1 MRRTALA
8 GLVLAT
14 LTALAPAALAE
25 SDHGEYRDDFKN
37 PTYSGNDGSLTWDGP
52 WAEIGEDPPDGP
64 DIGWVHVMDDSHCS
78 GNKCLHIYSTG
89 INFNPLGAV
98 RYADTSVFEEATL
111 SYYLDGEVLLNV
123 TVRTQVTTNGS
134 GWQTIDTNTI
144 LALGDSSG
152 ERTISIDDQLS
163 EGFGVRFVVSGVL
176 DGEVYIDNVE
186 IEGDLVVE
194 PTTTT
199 TTEPTTTTTEP
210 TTTTTE
216 PTTTTKPTTPD
227 TRPST
232 TSTTAPNTTTTTTRP
247 DSGVSPPPDGLTTS
261 TTLAG
266 SPTQSEDP
274 IAGSGLRVGESGVQ
288 ADFGSDMFG
297 GDLMTP
303 EVLGLSIDYRTAVE
317 VIGAHWVWLLVLILV
332 ITGALVGG
340 IDRKRG
346 KRPSRT

>member
-176 DGEVYIDNVE
+176 NGEVYIDNVM
-186 IEGDLVVE
+186 IEGDLVVD

-199 TTEPTTTTTEP
+199 TTEPTTTTTQ
-210 TTTTTE
+210 

-247 DSGVSPPPDGLTTS
+247 DGGVAPPPNRPTTS

-266 SPTQSEDP
+266 SPAL
-274 IAGSGLRVGESGVQ
+274 AGGGLRVGESGVQ

-297 GDLMTP
+297 GDLMAP
-303 EVLGLSIDYRTAVE
+303 EVLGLTIDYRTAVE
-317 VIGAHWVWLLVLILV
+317 VIGAHWVWLLVLMLV

-346 KRPSRT
+346 KRLSQT

>member
-1 MRRTALA
+1 MRRTLVAS
-8 GLVLAT
+8 LVLA
-14 LTALAPAALAE
+14 ALIAFAPAALAE
-25 SDHGEYRDDFKN
+25 SGHGEYRDEFKN

-52 WAEIGEDPPDGP
+52 WAEIGEDDGP
-64 DIGWVHVMDDSHCS
+64 DTGWVHVMDEPPLCA

-89 INFNPLGAV
+89 INLNSLGAV
-98 RYADTSVFEEATL
+98 RYADTSVFEQASL
-111 SYYLDGEVLLNV
+111 SYYLDGEVLLNA
-123 TVRTQVTTNGS
+123 TVSTQVTTNGS

-152 ERTISIDDQLS
+152 ERTVSIDDHLS
-163 EGFGVRFVVSGVL
+163 AGFGVRFVVSGVL

-186 IEGDLVVE
+186 IEGDLVVDP

-199 TTEPTTTTTEP
+199 TTEPSTTTTGP
-210 TTTTTE
+210 ATTTN
-216 PTTTTKPTTPD
+216 PTTPE

-232 TSTTAPNTTTTTTRP
+232 TSTIAPSTTTTRL
-247 DSGVSPPPDGLTTS
+247 DTGVLAPPDGPTTS

-266 SPTQSEDP
+266 SPAL
-274 IAGSGLRVGESGVQ
+274 AGSGLRVGESGVQ

-297 GDLMTP
+297 GDLMAP

-317 VIGAHWVWLLVLILV
+317 VIGAHWVWLLVLMLV

-340 IDRKRG
+340 VDRKRG
-346 KRPSRT
+346 KALSQT